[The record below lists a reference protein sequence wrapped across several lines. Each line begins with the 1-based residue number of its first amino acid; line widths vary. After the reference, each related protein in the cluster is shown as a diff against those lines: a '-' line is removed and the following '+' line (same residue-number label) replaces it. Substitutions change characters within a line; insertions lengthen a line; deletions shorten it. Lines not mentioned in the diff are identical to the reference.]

1 MMRGLGPRRPG
12 SNPGNPITRL
22 NVTSVKLE
30 PKWFDCGGPRALLDC
45 FGQAF
50 LKRLVL
56 NPGNPIKRCL
66 MKFTISRYRYW
77 YGYTLTIIIAL
88 LGSYFLDRAMD
99 SFAWTLF
106 GVAAI
111 LLLFFEYM
119 VRSES
124 LSVVQNGFVYR
135 KVGVSVKL
143 PVTAHI
149 HVEQSFI
156 QYLLKM
162 GNVKI
167 DNVTIH
173 GVREPHRL
181 VKK

>member
-1 MMRGLGPRRPG
+1 
-12 SNPGNPITRL
+12 
-22 NVTSVKLE
+22 
-30 PKWFDCGGPRALLDC
+30 
-45 FGQAF
+45 
-50 LKRLVL
+50 
-56 NPGNPIKRCL
+56 

-77 YGYTLTIIIAL
+77 YGYSLTIFVAL

-106 GVAAI
+106 GIAAI

-143 PVTAHI
+143 PITAHI

-162 GNVKI
+162 GTVKI

-173 GVREPHRL
+173 GLREPHRL